1 MPDYTDEFRKKVS
14 QLPLIIKEAMLSD
27 KTTSLISEINNKYKL
42 DTKQSDRLP
51 VLIGKILIKEIS
63 FGDFINSLKA
73 QLNINSEIAKLITI
87 DIAKNIFIPIKRYFP
102 EIESLT
108 TQLKSNYPQPNTTQ
122 PKNENIVNLKNLNR
136 E

>member
-1 MPDYTDEFRKKVS
+1 MPDYTNEFRKKVS
-14 QLPLIIKEAMLSD
+14 QLPPEIKEVMLSD

-42 DTKQSDRLP
+42 NAKQSDKLP
-51 VLIGKILIKEIS
+51 ILIGKIFIKEIS
-63 FGDFINSLKA
+63 FGDFINLLKT
-73 QLNINSEIAKLITI
+73 QLNIDSEIAKLITI

-102 EIESLT
+102 GIESLT
-108 TQLKSNYPQPNTTQ
+108 PNTTQ